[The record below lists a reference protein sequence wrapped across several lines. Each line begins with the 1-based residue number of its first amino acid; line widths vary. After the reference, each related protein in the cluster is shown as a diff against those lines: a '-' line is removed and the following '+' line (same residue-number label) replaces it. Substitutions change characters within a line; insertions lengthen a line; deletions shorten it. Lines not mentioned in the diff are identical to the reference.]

1 MPTDQSPHYLIIQV
15 CQGDMVVVVVVF
27 FFWGGVTRDE
37 ICMDYPPFALPYV
50 VSYSITVV

>member
-1 MPTDQSPHYLIIQV
+1 MPTDRSPHYLIIQV

>member
-15 CQGDMVVVVVVF
+15 CQGDMVVVVVF
-27 FFWGGVTRDE
+27 FGGGVTRDE

>member
-15 CQGDMVVVVVVF
+15 CQGDVVVVVV
-27 FFWGGVTRDE
+27 GVGVTRDE